1 MATKY
6 ENSRFSS
13 SFSDLFS
20 RKLKLPSSNQHYG
33 HSVNTI
39 ASHFEEEEPF
49 ASLEEIEARTIG
61 NLLPNDDELLSG
73 ITDGIDISLKH
84 SVDAVEELDFFSHVG
99 GMDLEDDGSNS
110 GQKYNNISGGIPNGH
125 SESNSTMLGER
136 SHGEHPSR
144 TLFVRNIDSSVE
156 DSELQALFER
166 YGEIHSL
173 YTACKHRG
181 FIMISFYD
189 IRAAH
194 DAMTALQGRPFQ
206 RRNLD
211 IHYSVPKDNST
222 EEELKPGVLELFD
235 LDPSVSDDELR
246 HIFCEYGEI
255 IEIWDGALG
264 SRKYVEFYDIRAAEA
279 AFHALNMNEIAGR
292 RIKVQPVG
300 HVEPGRL
307 VPHNQDSENNDG
319 DLFLQQ
325 NTPIKHYTPGFAAIS
340 SPINQTALRMETA
353 TGAPFLR
360 STLHHGISSCVPSS
374 LPSLV
379 RVESGSKRSG
389 FVEPLQPTGQWKY
402 NIHATPSFHPHSLP
416 EYQDALGRSQVMPTS
431 TLNGSGNSGPPLITN
446 NWHMSRT
453 SSEVHSLD
461 VKQGAFG
468 SAGSGS
474 CPIPLLQYMW
484 GNSYGA
490 QPPNMMWQRSPSFV
504 NGISHLPPRM
514 QGFLAGSGQAMNKT
528 LPRNSLHVGSAPA
541 VNHMPWERQT
551 IAAESSEASNF
562 HPGSLD
568 NGRCSENPVQS
579 MEFIHH
585 SIFPHINGNCMDFPV
600 APKVMAPQ
608 SPERGMIFPGR
619 GQMLPVSNSF
629 DLPNGRFR
637 SRRNDGASYQTDN
650 KKQFELDIDRIVHG
664 EDKRTT
670 LMIKNIPNKYT
681 SKMLL
686 AAIDERHRGTYD
698 FLYLPIDFKNK
709 CNVGYAFIN
718 MTEPSQIIAF
728 HEAFNGKKWEKFNS
742 EKVASLA
749 YARIQ
754 GKSALIAHFQNSS
767 LMNEDKRCRPILLNT
782 EGPNAGDQVPFPM
795 GVNIRT
801 RTGKA
806 RTNGIEG
813 AHQGSPPFGSEGEY
827 GKANG
832 LISSEKD
839 SN

>member
-6 ENSRFSS
+6 ENSLFSS

-20 RKLKLPSSNQHYG
+20 RKLKLPSNNQQYG
-33 HSVNTI
+33 HSIDTI

-73 ITDGIDISLKH
+73 ITDGLDISLKR
-84 SVDAVEELDFFSHVG
+84 SIDDVEEQDFFSHVG

-110 GQKYNNISGGIPNGH
+110 DQKYNNFSGGIPNGQ
-125 SESNSTMLGER
+125 SESHSTMLGER
-136 SHGEHPSR
+136 PHGEHPSR
-144 TLFVRNIDSSVE
+144 TLFVRNIESSVE

-181 FIMISFYD
+181 FIMISYYD
-189 IRAAH
+189 IRAAQE
-194 DAMTALQGRPFQ
+194 AMRALQGRPLLQ
-206 RRNLD
+206 RNLD
-211 IHYSVPKDNST
+211 IHYSFQKDNST
-222 EEELKPGVLELFD
+222 EDELKQGVLVVFD
-235 LDPSVSDDELR
+235 LDPSVSNDELR

-255 IEIWDGALG
+255 IEVWDGPLG
-264 SRKYVEFYDIRAAEA
+264 SCKYVDFYDIRAAES
-279 AFHALNMNEIAGR
+279 AFRAMNVNAIAGR

-300 HVEPGRL
+300 HVETGRL
-307 VPHNQDSENNDG
+307 VPRNQDSEHNDG

-325 NTPIKHYTPGFAAIS
+325 NTPVKYYTPDFAAIS
-340 SPINQTALRMETA
+340 SPINQTALGMQTA
-353 TGAPFLR
+353 AGAPFLG
-360 STLHHGISSCVPSS
+360 STLHHGISSSVPSS

-379 RVESGSKRSG
+379 RVESGSKQSG
-389 FVEPLQPTGQWKY
+389 FVEPLQPNGQWKY
-402 NIHATPSFHPHSLP
+402 NIHATPNFHPHSLP
-416 EYQDALGRSQVMPTS
+416 EYQDALGGNQGMPTS
-431 TLNGSGNSGPPLITN
+431 TLNGSGNSGTPLITN
-446 NWHMSRT
+446 NWHMART

-461 VKQGAFG
+461 VNQGAFG
-468 SAGSGS
+468 SVGSGS
-474 CPIPLLQYMW
+474 CSIPVHQYMW
-484 GNSYGA
+484 GGSYGA
-490 QPPNMMWQRSPSFV
+490 KPPNMTSQSSPSFV
-504 NGISHLPPRM
+504 NGISHLPTRM
-514 QGFLAGSGQAMNKT
+514 QGFLAGSGQVMHKT
-528 LPRNSLHVGSAPA
+528 LPRNNLHVGSAPV

-551 IAAESSEASNF
+551 FAAESSEASNF
-562 HPGSLD
+562 LPGSLG
-568 NGRCSENPVQS
+568 NGGSSENPLQS
-579 MEFIHH
+579 MELIHHTH
-585 SIFPHINGNCMDFPV
+585 SIFPHINKNCVNFPI
-600 APKVMAPQ
+600 APKAMAAQ
-608 SPERGMIFPGR
+608 SPQRGMIFPGR
-619 GQMLPVSNSF
+619 GL
-629 DLPNGRFR
+629 
-637 SRRNDGASYQTDN
+637 TDN
-650 KKQFELDIDRIVHG
+650 KKQFELEIDRIVRG
-664 EDKRTT
+664 EDRRTT

-686 AAIDERHRGTYD
+686 AAIDERHQGTYD

-718 MTEPSQIIAF
+718 MTDPSQIIAF

-767 LMNEDKRCRPILLNT
+767 LMNEDKRCRPILFNT

-806 RTNGIEG
+806 RTSTIGG
-813 AHQGSPPFGSEGEY
+813 AHQGSPPFGNEGEY
-827 GKANG
+827 GRGNG
-832 LISSEKD
+832 IINSGKD